1 MRKVLV
7 FIFFSLVLVASC
19 KKRKE
24 SDFPKAKVDTTE
36 NSYQEVIPLTKL
48 KFDIQLNPD
57 SIKITHFALIKT
69 SLGDI
74 KVALY
79 GLDAPKTTKN
89 FITLARQGYFN
100 NTLIHRIA
108 KNFLIQMGDGT
119 TRLPS
124 KRNEWGK
131 GGKSIYGGYFPD
143 EINPNSL
150 LYKVGYT
157 YGTVAMANSGPNKN
171 LSQFFICLDEAI
183 DLDKKYTIF
192 GKVLEGFDVI
202 DKIEQQEILPFK
214 FDSLDGIPKN
224 PIKIQRISIF
234 DNNTNKSQSKTGKF

>member
-1 MRKVLV
+1 MKILFFLITLALLLFPSCRKQFQEDVSNKL
-7 FIFFSLVLVASC
+7 
-19 KKRKE
+19 K
-24 SDFPKAKVDTTE
+24 DTTDK
-36 NSYQEVIPLTKL
+36 SYNEVVPVSKL

-57 SIKITHFALIKT
+57 SVKITHYALLKT

-74 KVALY
+74 KIALY
-79 GLDAPKTTKN
+79 GNDAPKTVKN
-89 FITLARQGYFN
+89 FITLAKQNYFD
-100 NTLIHRIA
+100 NTLIHRVA

-119 TRLPS
+119 TKYPS
-124 KRNEWGK
+124 KRSEWGK

-143 EINPNSL
+143 EINPNSI

-183 DLDKKYTIF
+183 ELDKKYTIF
-192 GKVLEGFDVI
+192 GKVVDGFDVL
-202 DKIEQQEILPFK
+202 DKIEQQEIIPFK

-224 PIKIQRISIF
+224 PIKIF
-234 DNNTNKSQSKTGKF
+234 DVQVVENKSVKQSVRN

>member
-1 MRKVLV
+1 MKILAFLVSVALLLLPSCRKQVQNDIMRKV
-7 FIFFSLVLVASC
+7 
-19 KKRKE
+19 
-24 SDFPKAKVDTTE
+24 VDT
-36 NSYQEVIPLTKL
+36 NDKSYKEVVPVSKL

-57 SIKITHFALIKT
+57 SIKITHYALIKT
-69 SLGDI
+69 SFGDI
-74 KVALY
+74 KIALY
-79 GLDAPKTTKN
+79 GIDAPKTVRN
-89 FITLARQGYFN
+89 FITLARQNYFD

-119 TRLPS
+119 TKYLS
-124 KRNEWGK
+124 KKNEWGK

-143 EINPNSL
+143 EINPNSI

-183 DLDKKYTIF
+183 ELDKKYTIF
-192 GKVLEGFDVI
+192 GKVIEGFDVL
-202 DKIEQQEILPFK
+202 DKIEQQEIIPFK

-224 PIKIQRISIF
+224 PIKILDVQILE
-234 DNNTNKSQSKTGKF
+234 NKLAKVAINKK